1 MNIETMRT
9 FGTDET
15 VDVVVVGTGAG
26 GAPLTAELAK
36 KGLSVVAIEA
46 GRHFA
51 LDDLT
56 PDETEAVEINWM
68 SERLSGG
75 DDPTAFGP
83 NNSGRGVGGS
93 MLHWGA
99 FTPRPDRRDLARGSA
114 YS

>member
-1 MNIETMRT
+1 MKLDQMRT

-15 VDVVVVGTGAG
+15 VDVVIVGTGAG

-36 KGLSVVAIEA
+36 KGLRVIAIEA

-83 NNSGRGVGGS
+83 NNSGRGV
-93 MLHWGA
+93 
-99 FTPRPDRRDLARGSA
+99 
-114 YS
+114 